1 MKNTS
6 FNPGSRQTGFSLVDV
21 MVGMVLSLL
30 GTIIIF
36 QVFEVSERIKRTTT
50 SGGDAQQNGA
60 AALFTLER
68 GVRQA
73 GYGINANDGAP
84 LPLQII
90 SVAANLPDSVTV
102 RYRDNWDY
110 GPFAP
115 ANALVFGTPPAL
127 TVLNY
132 CVNVKA
138 QLVTR
143 TVPCTQA
150 AADVNDVVLVEGI
163 AQFKALPITDASG
176 TTVAMQ
182 LAIVARSSQPE
193 KPDPVS
199 GQCKITTSPP
209 SWIGGT
215 VDLSGM
221 VGLTGDDWKCY
232 RHKVFEVTVPLRN
245 VLWRP

>member
-1 MKNTS
+1 MKNIS

-90 SVAANLPDSVTV
+90 ANAASLPDSITV
-102 RYRDNWDY
+102 RFRNNWDY

-115 ANALVFGTPPAL
+115 VNALVFGAPPAL

-132 CVNVKA
+132 CVNGRA
-138 QLVTR
+138 LMTR

-150 AADVNDVVLVEGI
+150 AADVNDIVLVEGI
-163 AQFKALPITDASG
+163 AQFKALPVTDASG

-182 LAIVARSSQPE
+182 LAVVARSSQPE
-193 KPDPVS
+193 KPNPA
-199 GQCKITTSPP
+199 GQCDTTTVSP
-209 SWIGGT
+209 SWIGGI
-215 VDLSGM
+215 VDLTGN
-221 VGLTGDDWKCY
+221 VGLPGDDWKCY
-232 RHKVFEVTVPLRN
+232 RYKVFEVTVPLRN